1 MLPIP
6 TPTAIL
12 AFFGACAVL
21 IVGLTLRSAPAIV
34 FASSAFVGLGWVLA
48 ATMPRGRRLRRQRL
62 EFAWWLDHGSGVA
75 SGAVVSRS
83 TFVVRCYVR
92 HRGTATLDVS
102 DLNPLLPAAVEH
114 LGSPGP
120 IRLDGRA
127 RTEFVLRLQAPAA
140 GRVVL
145 HGLAI
150 RVRGPLGL
158 FDTPLYFPNPLVVKV
173 LPRAAAGRTRAP
185 ASLRHPSIA
194 RAGRTM
200 VRHRGGG
207 TELHELRE
215 LVPGDPFKSI
225 AWKASA
231 RRGRLMV
238 KEVEQEVQET
248 RWLLLDVSGS
258 MRGGSIGARKL
269 DFAIEA
275 AAAEASDA
283 LESGD
288 RVGLVTFDSRLV
300 SHVAAGEGK
309 TQRIRVYDAL
319 LASTELVDE
328 DLTDIDDEGL
338 ATIVA
343 RYVRQQD
350 GIDYARNGRGPT
362 DVAGLVAHIKR
373 ALADSDAKEQVV
385 QAHNPASVWLR
396 RFCQA
401 RGLALPHRAEPREHA
416 KTLALAEALKLVGGR
431 TRSPVSILICTDFD
445 GIHEPTP
452 LIAALKLVRAHG
464 HRVAFLLPDGRA
476 FSPDATTPLERD
488 LQRIYGRN
496 EERRLRD
503 ARAMLG
509 RMGIPASIAGVD
521 APPAWAA
528 LGARTR
534 RVA

>member
-12 AFFGACAVL
+12 AFFGSCAVL
-21 IVGLTLRSAPAIV
+21 VVGLALRSAPAIV
-34 FASSAFVGLGWVLA
+34 FASSAFIGLGWVLA

-62 EFAWWLDHGSGVA
+62 EFAWWLDHGTGVA

-83 TFVVRCYVR
+83 PFVVRCYVR

-102 DLNPLLPAAVEH
+102 ELDPLLPPAVEH
-114 LGSPGP
+114 IGKPGP

-127 RTEFVLRLQAPAA
+127 RTEFVLRLMAPAA

-173 LPRAAAGRTRAP
+173 LPRAAAGRTRAA

-194 RAGRTM
+194 RAGRTI

-248 RWLLLDVSGS
+248 RWLLIDVSGS
-258 MRGGSIGARKL
+258 MRGGPIGSRKL

-275 AAAEASDA
+275 AAAEAHGAHWS
-283 LESGD
+283 
-288 RVGLVTFDSRLV
+288 LVTGSG
-300 SHVAAGEGK
+300 S
-309 TQRIRVYDAL
+309 
-319 LASTELVDE
+319 
-328 DLTDIDDEGL
+328 
-338 ATIVA
+338 
-343 RYVRQQD
+343 
-350 GIDYARNGRGPT
+350 
-362 DVAGLVAHIKR
+362 
-373 ALADSDAKEQVV
+373 
-385 QAHNPASVWLR
+385 
-396 RFCQA
+396 
-401 RGLALPHRAEPREHA
+401 
-416 KTLALAEALKLVGGR
+416 
-431 TRSPVSILICTDFD
+431 
-445 GIHEPTP
+445 
-452 LIAALKLVRAHG
+452 
-464 HRVAFLLPDGRA
+464 
-476 FSPDATTPLERD
+476 
-488 LQRIYGRN
+488 
-496 EERRLRD
+496 
-503 ARAMLG
+503 
-509 RMGIPASIAGVD
+509 
-521 APPAWAA
+521 
-528 LGARTR
+528 
-534 RVA
+534 

>member
-12 AFFGACAVL
+12 AFLGSCAVL
-21 IVGLTLRSAPAIV
+21 VLGLALQSPPAIV
-34 FASSAFVGLGWVLA
+34 FASSGFIGLGWVLA

-62 EFAWWLDHGSGVA
+62 EFAWWLDHGTGVA

-83 TFVVRCYVR
+83 SFVVRCYVR

-102 DLNPLLPAAVEH
+102 DLDPLLPPGVEH
-114 LGSPGP
+114 IGEPGP

-127 RTEFVLRLQAPAA
+127 RTEFVLRLTAPAA

-173 LPRAAAGRTRAP
+173 LPRAAAGRTRA
-185 ASLRHPSIA
+185 AATLRHPSIS

-248 RWLLLDVSGS
+248 RWLLIDVSGS
-258 MRGGSIGARKL
+258 MRGPAIGTRKL

-275 AAAEASDA
+275 AAAEAHDA

-300 SHVAAGEGK
+300 SHVPAGEGK

-338 ATIVA
+338 AGVVA

-350 GIDYARNGRGPT
+350 GIDYARSGRGPI
-362 DVAGLVAHIKR
+362 DVAGLVAHVKR
-373 ALADSDAKEQVV
+373 ALADSDAKEQPV
-385 QAHNPASVWLR
+385 QAHNPAGVWLR
-396 RFCQA
+396 RFCRA
-401 RGLALPHRAEPREHA
+401 RGLPLPHRAEPREHA

-452 LIAALKLVRAHG
+452 LIASLKLVRAHG
-464 HRVAFLLPDGRA
+464 HRVAFLLPDGRS
-476 FSPDATTPLERD
+476 FSGLSDDPLARD
-488 LQRIYGRN
+488 LRRIYGRN
-496 EERRLRD
+496 EERRLRE
-503 ARAMLG
+503 ARALLG
-509 RMGIPASIAGVD
+509 RMGVAAWIAGGD
-521 APPAWAA
+521 QAPAWAA
-528 LGARTR
+528 LRARTR